1 MSMVLDSASSTPP
14 VANVGPRRPPIK
26 PVRGAA
32 QPPEPKVTLGVYSH
46 NSSVPVVTSTNSES
60 MAVGADPVEAER
72 TKACQDRDLRPWAS
86 GGLPTSV
93 EAVTARAEIQCRV
106 R

>member
-1 MSMVLDSASSTPP
+1 MVNSA
-14 VANVGPRRPPIK
+14 VANVGTRRPPIK

-32 QPPEPKVTLGVYSH
+32 QPPEPKVTLGFYSQ
-46 NSSVPVVTSTNSES
+46 NSSVAVVTRYELR
-60 MAVGADPVEAER
+60 VHGGRRRPGRGER

-93 EAVTARAEIQCRV
+93 EVVTALAEIQCRV